1 MDAIIANRAPAPES
15 AGAGPV
21 RVLITDDSA
30 VVRGILV
37 RTLEANP
44 DIEIVGTVSN
54 GKLAVETVQRQDI
67 DVVLLDIEMPVMD
80 GLTALGELMA
90 YDRGLK
96 VIMISTLTH
105 RNADITMKAL
115 RIGASDY
122 LTKPGRAGEI
132 LSNDDFSRS
141 LIEKILALGTAR
153 RRGAQGRARPAPAT
167 VPARATAPVLGTASP
182 APTAVRPQAPI
193 ALKKPGLKSA
203 ELIAIGSSNGGPQA
217 LLQLLAKL
225 KGKVFQP
232 ILITQHMPPT
242 FTALLSEHIQ
252 RHTGFI
258 CTEAA
263 NGDAIVAGRVYVAP
277 GGQHMTVGGPLG
289 GRVVKLDTG
298 PPENFCR
305 PSVDVM
311 MRSLV
316 HVYDGHILGVIL
328 TGMGHDGL
336 EGCKSL
342 VAAGGTVV
350 AQDEATSVVWGMP
363 AAVAQAGICSAVLP
377 LDDLP
382 DFIQSKARG
391 YR

>member
-1 MDAIIANRAPAPES
+1 MVAALAKRAPAPVR
-15 AGAGPV
+15 AGPGPI

-44 DIEIVGTVSN
+44 NIHIVGTVAN

-80 GLTALGELMA
+80 GIAALGEIMA
-90 YDRGLK
+90 YDRTLK
-96 VIMISTLTH
+96 VIMISTLTR

-115 RIGASDY
+115 QIGASDY
-122 LTKPGRAGEI
+122 LTKPGRASDI
-132 LSNDDFSRS
+132 LSNDDFGRS
-141 LIEKILALGTAR
+141 LIEKVIALGNAR
-153 RRGAQGRARPAPAT
+153 GRGAPSRPRPPGVKARGVEPA
-167 VPARATAPVLGTASP
+167 ARTPIAA
-182 APTAVRPQAPI
+182 RPQAPI
-193 ALKKPGLKSA
+193 SLARPGPKNA
-203 ELIAIGSSNGGPQA
+203 ELIAIGSSTGGPQA
-217 LLQLLAKL
+217 LLRLLAKL
-225 KGKVFQP
+225 KGKVSQP

-242 FTALLSEHIQ
+242 FTALLAEHIQ
-252 RHTGFI
+252 RHTGFV

-263 NGDAIVAGRVYVAP
+263 EGDVIVAGRIYVAP
-277 GGQHMTVGGPLG
+277 GGQHMTVHGAGG
-289 GRVVKLDTG
+289 GRTIRLNSN
-298 PPENFCR
+298 PPVNFCR

-311 MRSLV
+311 MGSLV
-316 HVYDGHILGVIL
+316 DVYNGHILGVIL

-336 EGCKSL
+336 DGCKKL
-342 VAAGGTVV
+342 IAAGGTVV

>member
-1 MDAIIANRAPAPES
+1 MGAAIAKSSPAPAN
-15 AGAGPV
+15 AGAGPI

-37 RTLEANP
+37 RTLDPNP
-44 DIEIVGTVSN
+44 NIEIVATVSN
-54 GKLAVETVQRQDI
+54 GKLAVEAVRRQDI

-80 GLTALGELMA
+80 GITALGELMA

-96 VIMISTLTH
+96 VIMISTLTR

-115 RIGASDY
+115 QLGAADY
-122 LTKPGRAGEI
+122 LTKPSRAGEI
-132 LSNDDFSRS
+132 LSNDDFGRS

-153 RRGAQGRARPAPAT
+153 GRATPSRPRPPAPRAREAG
-167 VPARATAPVLGTASP
+167 PAARTPIAP
-182 APTAVRPQAPI
+182 RPQAPI
-193 ALKKPGLKSA
+193 SLRSPGPKSV
-203 ELIAIGSSNGGPQA
+203 ELIAIGSSTGGPQA

-225 KGKVFQP
+225 KGKVTQP

-242 FTALLSEHIQ
+242 FTSLLSEHIQ
-252 RHTGFI
+252 RHTGI
-258 CTEAA
+258 PCKEAA
-263 NGDAIVAGRVYVAP
+263 DGDAIVDGHIYIAP
-277 GGQHMTVGGPLG
+277 GGQHMIVDGPIGARSIKIDL
-289 GRVVKLDTG
+289 G

-316 HVYDGHILGVIL
+316 DVYGGHILGVIL

-336 EGCKSL
+336 AGCKKL

-350 AQDEATSVVWGMP
+350 AQDEETSVVWGMP
-363 AAVAQAGICSAVLP
+363 AAVSQAGICSAVLP
-377 LDDLP
+377 LDSLP